1 MLVNSNNLSLVFE
14 GFKAVYSDAFKDAP
28 IHWNKIAMQIAST
41 GASETYG
48 WIGQFPQ
55 LREWISQ
62 RVVSSLQAHSFKI
75 QNRDFESTVS
85 VHRNFIADDQ
95 VGVFRPAFSETG
107 HQARLHPEELIF
119 DLLSQGFVTDCYDG
133 QNFFDA
139 DHPVEDKDGNVTSVS
154 NMQDGTEPAWF
165 LLDTSRA
172 IRPIIWQ
179 EREPYSFVAMTD
191 PSNPE
196 VFMSNHYIYGVQARV
211 NAGFGLWQLAFG
223 SKAPLTSANYA
234 LARQSMMKMRS
245 GEGRILGVR
254 PTVMVVPPEL
264 EDAALHLLNTTIKE
278 GGGSNPYHATAGLIV
293 SPYASTLTEPSAEET
308 TGA

>member
-1 MLVNSNNLSLVFE
+1 MLINTNNLSLVFE

-28 IHWNKIAMQIAST
+28 THWDKIAMQVAST
-41 GASETYG
+41 SASETYG

-55 LREWISQ
+55 LCEWISD
-62 RVVSSLQAHSFKI
+62 RVINSLQAHSFKI

-85 VHRNFIADDQ
+85 VHRNFIADDRI
-95 VGVFRPAFSETG
+95 GVFKPAFSEMG

-119 DLLSQGFVTDCYDG
+119 EMLSQGFETDCYDG
-133 QNFFDA
+133 QAFFDV
-139 DHPVEDKDGNVTSVS
+139 DHPVEDAHGKVTSVS
-154 NMQDGTEPAWF
+154 NMQAGTDPAWF

-179 EREPYSFVAMTD
+179 EREPYSFTAMTD

-196 VFMSNHYIYGVQARV
+196 VFMKNHYIYGVQARV
-211 NAGFGLWQLAFG
+211 NAGFGLWQLAHG
-223 SKAPLTSANYA
+223 SKAPLTEANYA

-254 PTVMVVPPEL
+254 PTIMVVPPEL
-264 EDAALHLLNTTIKE
+264 EDAALHLLNTTTKN
-278 GGGSNPYHATAGLIV
+278 GGGSNPYQGTAELIV
-293 SPYASTLTEPSAEET
+293 TPYLNAA
-308 TGA
+308 